1 MSCISTSLPAK
12 WTAQRQT
19 MLPKSFPEL
28 AYFGSSHAKQHDQ
41 VGRGQGMEISKKGD
55 TKGIYDLIWIQL
67 MELNVSIVN
76 GIYIYTYRVYI
87 NMYMYI

>member
-1 MSCISTSLPAK
+1 
-12 WTAQRQT
+12 

-76 GIYIYTYRVYI
+76 GIYIYTYKVYI
-87 NMYMYI
+87 YIYVYVYLANG